1 VSRKAATL
9 ELIEKELL
17 VEIQDPEEDREH
29 DSDVLVSDED
39 SDDGGMIDQRREELL
54 AEIGA
59 LKLVEYRARAKA
71 ASVKIGGLT
80 RKKGNECLV
89 EAELEND
96 SEVLSEED
104 DKTADIAERRQ
115 EVLAE
120 IESLKLSDFRA
131 RAKALGVKVGCI
143 KRKEG
148 NERLVEALL
157 QGAEEDA
164 EHDLE
169 VLSSDTE
176 EEQFTDK
183 HLKDST
189 SKKPKKT
196 NMMADWKLVM
206 DARKR

>member
-1 VSRKAATL
+1 MSRKAATL

-71 ASVKIGGLT
+71 AGVKIGGLT

-131 RAKALGVKVGCI
+131 RAKALGVKVGRI

-148 NERLVEALL
+148 NERLVDALL

-189 SKKPKKT
+189 SKKE
-196 NMMADWKLVM
+196 L
-206 DARKR
+206 